1 MIAFAVF
8 SIAVVVY
15 RLIRGL
21 FTRQEGV
28 VLGIFVLAILVI
40 TAQSCLEYGQLR
52 FDLPERRYV
61 IQLTVLLY
69 GWGVWGVLHL
79 PLRAA
84 RRFVLPVVL
93 MGLVAYHGIMLVKS
107 HLPFGRRAAFVA
119 ASNWAVERI
128 RADYH
133 GPTADATNVF
143 SLAEYHRPNR
153 PVVHGHNPRIG
164 YLLGGRDESLSIF
177 GAADQPD
184 YWVTGHLDDEF
195 DREAYEF
202 VDAYVFGK
210 RRFEL
215 YRRR

>member
-28 VLGIFVLAILVI
+28 VLGIFALALLVI
-40 TAQSCLEYGQLR
+40 TAQSCLEYGR
-52 FDLPERRYV
+52 FQFALPERRYV
-61 IQLTVLLY
+61 IQSTVLLY
-69 GWGVWGVLHL
+69 GWGVWGVMNL

-84 RRFVLPVVL
+84 RRFVLPVVVV
-93 MGLVAYHGIMLVKS
+93 GLIAYHGIMLAKS

-119 ASNWAVERI
+119 ASDWAVERI
-128 RADYH
+128 RADYR
-133 GPTADATNVF
+133 GPTSDATNVF
-143 SLAEYHRPNR
+143 RLAEYHRPNR
-153 PVVHGHNPRIG
+153 PIVHGHNPRIG
-164 YLLGGRDESLSIF
+164 YLLGGRDESLRIF
-177 GAADQPD
+177 GAVDQPD
-184 YWVTGHLDDEF
+184 YWVTGHLDGEF
-195 DREAYEF
+195 DRGAYEF
-202 VDAYVFGK
+202 VDAFVFGK

>member
-8 SIAVVVY
+8 SIAVAIY
-15 RLIRGL
+15 RIFRGQ
-21 FTRQEGV
+21 FSRQEGV
-28 VLGIFVLAILVI
+28 VLGIFVLSILVI
-40 TAQSCLEYGQLR
+40 TVQSCAEYGRFQLA
-52 FDLPERRYV
+52 LPERRYV
-61 IQLTVLLY
+61 IQSTVLLY

-79 PLRAA
+79 PLKAA
-84 RRFVLPVVL
+84 RRLILPIILV
-93 MGLVAYHGIMLVKS
+93 GLVAYHATMLVKS

-119 ASNWAVERI
+119 ASDWAVERI

-153 PVVHGHNPRIG
+153 PIVHGHNPRIG

-177 GAADQPD
+177 GAVDQPD
-184 YWVTGHLDDEF
+184 FWVTGHLDDEF
-195 DREAYEF
+195 DRGAYEF
-202 VDAYVFGK
+202 VDAFVFGK